1 MANFANGFQGD
12 INSLNVILPTL
23 NAKTYIIPGVTVNAD
38 LNVTSMGEQ
47 AYFYVQSAPT
57 AAGSHTLGGKL
68 TETSAGV
75 KRIPVDLSEGYGI
88 HTVLPHVNFATVEA
102 SVVESKVI
110 QETLKRANLFNEEF
124 VAALVTGAKAKT
136 YTKDLKGTAAL
147 LEAIGTF
154 KKDNKANALRP
165 TGALVTVDFY
175 NALIED
181 VKNRSTERTDG
192 LLFDGNVLTI
202 AGIPVIESVDL
213 TGVDFVLIHAEGVG
227 AIINVQSLF
236 VVDSTAAGYP
246 GGLLISGEMGR
257 GFEVVDYAKQPV
269 LGANGYHVA
278 KFTEAT

>member
-23 NAKTYIIPGVTVNAD
+23 NAKTYIIPGVTVNGD

-47 AYFYVQSAPT
+47 AYFYVQNAPNVG
-57 AAGSHTLGGKL
+57 ANHKLGGKL
-68 TETSAGV
+68 SEQTAGV
-75 KRIPVDLSEGYGI
+75 TRIAVDLSEGYGI
-88 HTVLPHVNFATVEA
+88 HTVLPHVNFATVQA
-102 SVVESKVI
+102 SVVESKVV

-124 VAALVTGAKAKT
+124 VEALVAGAQTKT
-136 YTKDLKGTAAL
+136 YKKGAKGTAAL
-147 LEAIGTF
+147 LDAIGTF
-154 KKDNKANALRP
+154 KKDNKGNALKP

-175 NALIED
+175 NELIED

-213 TGVDFVLIHAEGVG
+213 TGSDFILIHAEGVG

-236 VVDSTAAGYP
+236 VVDSTTAGYP
-246 GGLLISGEMGR
+246 GGLLISGELGR
-257 GFEVVDYAKQPV
+257 GFEVVDKVKQPV
-269 LGANGYHVA
+269 LGATGYHVA
-278 KFTEAT
+278 KFSEAA

>member
-47 AYFYVQSAPT
+47 AYFYVQNAPT

-68 TETSAGV
+68 TEQSAGV
-75 KRIPVDLSEGYGI
+75 KRIAVDLSTGYGI
-88 HTVLPHVNFATVEA
+88 HTVLPHVNFATVAA

-124 VAALVTGAKAKT
+124 VAALLAGATAKT
-136 YTKDLKGTAAL
+136 YKKDAKGTAAL
-147 LEAIGTF
+147 LDAIGVF

-175 NALIED
+175 NELIED

-202 AGIPVIESVDL
+202 GGVPVIESVDL
-213 TGVDFVLIHAEGVG
+213 VGVDFILIHAEGVG

-246 GGLLISGEMGR
+246 GGLLISGELGR
-257 GFEVVDYAKQPV
+257 GFEVVNATKQPV
-269 LGANGYHVA
+269 LGVGGYHVA
-278 KFTEAT
+278 KFTEAA